1 MEMMR
6 MMKKLEAAGD
16 IDVRNT
22 KYGYVV
28 TINDFDGFD
37 DDWNEVDREFV
48 LPDLLDKLLD
58 MLASEA
64 YEIAEDGLCKIYR
77 FEDFYVRVEY
87 ESYDI

>member
-1 MEMMR
+1 MMD

-16 IDVRNT
+16 IDVMGV

-37 DDWNEVDREFV
+37 DDWNEVDREFK
-48 LPDLLDKLLD
+48 LPDLLDEFLD

-64 YEIAEDGLCKIYR
+64 AEVAEDGLYKIYR
-77 FEDFYVRVEY
+77 FEDFFVRVGY
-87 ESYDI
+87 ESFDI